1 MQGGDKMCC
10 SLAGYSNKMACLCCK
25 CNIKGEESGDP
36 FVQCKQMS
44 MIKTCALVDSNNVVA
59 LQAINQY
66 NVHSA
71 SGLIWGMVVINIV
84 FSLLLPQWKHFM
96 YQIMG

>member
-44 MIKTCALVDSNNVVA
+44 IMIKIRALVDSNNVAA
-59 LQAINQY
+59 LQ
-66 NVHSA
+66 VA
-71 SGLIWGMVVINIV
+71 SHQSI
-84 FSLLLPQWKHFM
+84 
-96 YQIMG
+96 